1 MTANLILL
9 TIGLP
14 WLGAVVVW
22 LVGFRRPPESV
33 ARLQNGLAAAFAL
46 AAAAAGLALLPGSSA
61 QTVVRIP
68 MGDFF
73 GDLTFVPDGLGV
85 FLAVIATTIGSL
97 AVIFS
102 IDYMR
107 GDPQLGRFY
116 FLVLFFI
123 GAMAGLVLT
132 SSLLFLFVFWE
143 ITALCSYA
151 LISYYNDDPKA
162 VAGGIKALIITQV
175 GGVGLLAGALLA
187 YSYTGSFEIN
197 AFLEQAHSLPADAL
211 SVMAFGFLIAA
222 AAKSAQAPF
231 HTWLPDAMEAP
242 TPVSALI
249 HAATMVNAGVYLL
262 ARFYPAFAEVPYWRT
277 TVIIV
282 GALTAL
288 LAALMATVA
297 NDLKRVLAYSTVSQ
311 LGYMVYAIGAGS
323 VFASQFHLL
332 SHAVFKALLFLG
344 AGAVIHAVGTRDMRQ
359 MGKPVVQMPFVR
371 LVFIIGALALAGLPI
386 FNGFWSKELVLE
398 AGLEGGPAWAWTIM
412 LFGAGL
418 TAYYTFR
425 MVWMTFYQDTPA
437 ELRPHAHVHDAGTA
451 MRVALAPLAL
461 GVLLTWLL
469 AGPFGEFLKA
479 SLPHHELEVEGTG
492 RLALAILSAPATW
505 LALAVIAAG
514 LAAWYWRDRLT
525 GLRQFLAGFARLAE
539 NGFGFEQI
547 NRRVVDVTFDAA
559 SSLRTLQTGQLNWN
573 LVGILGGLLAILI
586 WLAWAM

>member
-33 ARLQNGLAAAFAL
+33 ARLQNGLAPAFAL
-46 AAAAAGLALLPGSSA
+46 AAAAAGLALLPSA
-61 QTVVRIP
+61 SAETVVRIP
-68 MGDFF
+68 MGNFF
-73 GDLTFVPDGLGV
+73 GELTFVADGLGV
-85 FLAVIATTIGSL
+85 FLAVIATSIGSL

-116 FLVLFFI
+116 FLMLFFI

-151 LISYYNDDPKA
+151 LISFYNDDPKA

-175 GGVGLLAGALLA
+175 GGVGLLVGALLA
-187 YSYTGSFEIN
+187 YSYTGSFEVN
-197 AFLEQAHSLPADAL
+197 AFLEQAHSLPAAAL

-222 AAKSAQAPF
+222 AAKSAQVPF

-277 TVIIV
+277 AVIVV

-323 VFASQFHLL
+323 VFASQFHLF
-332 SHAVFKALLFLG
+332 SHSVFKALLFLG
-344 AGAVIHAVGTRDMRQ
+344 AGAVIHATGTRDMRR

-371 LVFIIGALALAGLPI
+371 VVFIIGALALAGLPI

-398 AGLEGGPAWAWTIM
+398 AGLEGGPTWAWLVM

-437 ELRPHAHVHDAGTA
+437 ELRPHTHVHDAGPA
-451 MRVALAPLAL
+451 MRAALAPLAL

-469 AGPFGEFLKA
+469 AGPFGEFLRA
-479 SLPHHELEVEGTG
+479 SLPHHELEIESTG
-492 RLALAILSAPATW
+492 QLALAILSAPATW
-505 LALAVIAAG
+505 LALAVIGAG
-514 LAAWYWRDRLT
+514 LAAWYGRERLA
-525 GLRQFLAGFARLAE
+525 GLRKSLDGFARLAE

-547 NRRVVDVTFDAA
+547 NRWVVNITFDAA
-559 SSLRTLQTGQLNWN
+559 SSLRVLQTGQLNWN

-586 WLAWAM
+586 WLAWAL